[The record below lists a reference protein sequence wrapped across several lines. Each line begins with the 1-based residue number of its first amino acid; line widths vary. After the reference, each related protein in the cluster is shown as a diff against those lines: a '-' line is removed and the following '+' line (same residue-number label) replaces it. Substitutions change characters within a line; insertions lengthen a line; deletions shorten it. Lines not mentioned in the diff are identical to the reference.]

1 MNDCLFCKMANGDI
15 PVKKVYEDA
24 LLFAIEDINPVAPVH
39 ILIIPKQHLVNSL
52 DLTPENDQL
61 IGAIYRVA
69 ASLARERGVAE
80 SGFRVVN
87 NNNAAAGQSVFHIH
101 YHLLGGRSFAWP
113 PG

>member
-15 PVKKVYEDA
+15 PVKKVYEDD

-61 IGAIYRVA
+61 IGAVYRVA